1 MTVMWFWAWDH
12 SATSVEG
19 VQSPGFGIFAA
30 AAAMIAVGTGV
41 TVSAEL
47 TDYPVFGVQAVRY
60 AIASLILVGGAVVF
74 RQPVRIPR
82 GREWLW
88 LLGVALT
95 GLVLFNIAVIRSVEY
110 SEPAASAVLI
120 GAVPLVLV
128 LADSV
133 RLRRRPSALLLIGAT
148 LVVVGAALVQGG
160 GRTSLEGAAW
170 AVVALACEAAFTLL
184 AVPVLGRLKPIGV
197 SVHTTWMAALILGLL
212 AIGVDGPSALP
223 SMDRGEVF
231 ALAYFAIVVT
241 ALAFLLWYGAVG
253 RLGPGTAGLFAGL
266 MPVAAALSG
275 VIPGLTTVTPAVIG
289 GSFIVGVGIA
299 IGLAARVDLIVTS
312 AADPGVQA
320 TESRTTA
327 GGAAQR

>member
-1 MTVMWFWAWDH
+1 M
-12 SATSVEG
+12 
-19 VQSPGFGIFAA
+19 QSRGFGIFAA
-30 AAAMIAVGTGV
+30 ATAMIAVGTGV

-47 TDYPVFGVQAVRY
+47 TDYPVFGLQAVRY
-60 AIASLILVGGAVVF
+60 AMASMILVTGALIL
-74 RQPVRIPR
+74 RRRVRAPS

-88 LLGVALT
+88 LLGVALS

-110 SEPAASAVLI
+110 SEPAAAAVLI

-128 LADSV
+128 LADSI
-133 RLRRRPSALLLIGAT
+133 RLRRRPAPLLLVGAT

-160 GRTSLEGAAW
+160 GRTSLEGFSW

-184 AVPVLGRLKPIGV
+184 AVPVLGRLGAIGV
-197 SVHTTWMAALILGLL
+197 SVHSTWMAALMLGLL
-212 AIGVDGPSALP
+212 AIVVDGRTALP
-223 SMDRGEVF
+223 AMDRGEVF

-241 ALAFLLWYGAVG
+241 AMAFLLWYSAVG

-289 GSFIVGVGIA
+289 GSLVVGVGISV
-299 IGLAARVDLIVTS
+299 GLLAPAARTRSYQV
-312 AADPGVQA
+312 
-320 TESRTTA
+320 A
-327 GGAAQR
+327 GGEAATSQGEVAGS